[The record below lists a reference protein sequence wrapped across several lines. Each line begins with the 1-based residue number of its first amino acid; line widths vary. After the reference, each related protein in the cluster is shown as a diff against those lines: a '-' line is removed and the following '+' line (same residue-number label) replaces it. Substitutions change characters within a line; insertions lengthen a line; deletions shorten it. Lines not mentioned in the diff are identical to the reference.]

1 MFKHKETGLT
11 LILVVFFF
19 FTLTVIFLLVPE
31 CQAHKRDGIDVR
43 EKQILEVVPEKENLG
58 A

>member
-11 LILVVFFF
+11 LILLFFF